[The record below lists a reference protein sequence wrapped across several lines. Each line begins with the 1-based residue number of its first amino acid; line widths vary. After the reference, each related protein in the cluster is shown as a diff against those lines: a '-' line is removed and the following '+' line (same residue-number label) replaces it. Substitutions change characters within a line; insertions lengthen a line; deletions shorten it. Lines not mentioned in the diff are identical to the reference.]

1 MLNLNIKGRLQ
12 AWYNILID
20 VIISCERITEN
31 GIDYEV
37 KWICNLLAISS
48 LQSLL
53 ATYNIISHIL
63 FVSLEHPM
71 PLLQSLMATCNI
83 ISHILFVS
91 RKLPMPL
98 LQSLMATYNI
108 ISQILFVS
116 LKLPIPLLLPLTV
129 IYNIIYILFYK
140 MRLTHGGSVGG
151 CIWWHQCGDKMRIVI

>member
-71 PLLQSLMATCNI
+71 PLLQSLMAT
-83 ISHILFVS
+83 
-91 RKLPMPL
+91 
-98 LQSLMATYNI
+98 YNI